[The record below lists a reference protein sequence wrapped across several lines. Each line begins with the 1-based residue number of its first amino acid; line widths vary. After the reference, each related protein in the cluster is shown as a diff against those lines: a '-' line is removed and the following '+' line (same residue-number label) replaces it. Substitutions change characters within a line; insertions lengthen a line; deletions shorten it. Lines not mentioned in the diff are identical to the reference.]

1 MASWLKQSKDVVP
14 DSFGVFAGD
23 IAKVALQR
31 GLIKC
36 QGKTPEATMASALY
50 TDVKRKEGQS
60 VFIRPH
66 EGLFGLRE
74 WADKGLVFKVS
85 QCTDALGL

>member
-1 MASWLKQSKDVVP
+1 
-14 DSFGVFAGD
+14 
-23 IAKVALQR
+23 
-31 GLIKC
+31 
-36 QGKTPEATMASALY
+36 MASALY

-74 WADKGLVFKVS
+74 WNDEGVQFLVRCVAESHVKRLRAWFL
-85 QCTDALGL
+85 TFLGCQLKFAHVMLPSG